1 MSKRSHRKK
10 VKGTSCPP
18 VRKGV
23 FQKTFTETKQY
34 TNNKRRKYAFEEGNM
49 TEVLIL

>member
-10 VKGTSCPP
+10 VKGNPCPI
-18 VRKGV
+18 RKGI
-23 FQKTFTETKQY
+23 FPKTFTETKQY